1 MEASSK
7 EKEFIQSQNEKE
19 TEWISFD
26 AGRICQSRIEVSDRA
41 DMTDK
46 REKSLVKQKV
56 KEERM
61 TEQRILVL
69 KKKKEARAWIAF
81 HAKQDSTAV
90 TPCSKG
96 RQSYGSK
103 K

>member
-1 MEASSK
+1 
-7 EKEFIQSQNEKE
+7 
-19 TEWISFD
+19 
-26 AGRICQSRIEVSDRA
+26 
-41 DMTDK
+41 MTDK

-90 TPCSKG
+90 TQMTSGAVQRKVMAVFETREPMVQLTILPTG
-96 RQSYGSK
+96 MMWP
-103 K
+103 